1 MILENRACRDK
12 PKAAVWQSRFDI
24 LAGLLYANRMAQTV
38 IEKRHTPGR
47 PAIRFKTRGAS
58 LGITVAST
66 GELISQVER
75 GFSFAAL
82 RQLESHSSMPVSM
95 IASII
100 GIPERTLAR
109 RKTAGRLT
117 SEESERLLRVSTVF
131 EKAVELFEGDAAA
144 AVKWLTTSHRALG
157 SHPPM
162 AYSRTELGAR
172 EVENLIGRLE
182 HGVFS

>member
-1 MILENRACRDK
+1 MN
-12 PKAAVWQSRFDI
+12 
-24 LAGLLYANRMAQTV
+24 QTV
-38 IEKRHTPGR
+38 IEKQGTSVRR
-47 PAIRFKTRGAS
+47 VVRFKTRGAS
-58 LGITVAST
+58 LGITAAST

-75 GFSFAAL
+75 GFSFKSL
-82 RQLESHSSMPVSM
+82 RQLESHSGMPVSV

-117 SEESERLLRVSTVF
+117 SEESERLLRISTVF

-144 AVKWLTTSHRALG
+144 AVKWLTTSQKALG
-157 SHPPM
+157 YHPPM
-162 AYSRTELGAR
+162 TYSRTELGAR